1 MKYYIYHIY
10 GKKIGVTC
18 DLKDRLTRQ
27 QGYGYKEYEVLDSS
41 DNIDYI
47 SDKEIELQKKFGYK
61 VDRQS
66 YKELITKKL
75 NKKLNKMVLN
85 VTEQTTT
92 FPYPL
97 NKLKGNLMDTLG
109 IKMENSFGKY
119 ILTPDLCE
127 WIVKNAKTSM
137 FNPARSYIYNKA
149 MDEYCKSLGNKSPAI
164 EHKNQPEEVKVEVPN
179 VYDLIRQWA
188 DERGIYRNGDTKTQF
203 VKLMEEGGELGRA
216 ILKNDRDEFIDA
228 IGDMMVVLTNLAA
241 LEGLKVEDCVVSA
254 YDVIKSRHGQM
265 VNGTFVKEDTPFPRS
280 GSYPITGSNTS
291 TTGLAYTEVLSNNSG
306 NMIYGH
312 PKNTKITTTTL

>member
-1 MKYYIYHIY
+1 MKYYLYHIF

-41 DNIDYI
+41 DDIDYI
-47 SDKEIELQKKFGYK
+47 SNKEIELQKLYGYK

-66 YKELITKKL
+66 YKELVTKS
-75 NKKLNKMVLN
+75 KLNKMVLN

-92 FPYPL
+92 FPFPL

-109 IKMENSFGKY
+109 VQMDNSFGKY
-119 ILTPDLCE
+119 LLTPDLCE

-137 FNPARSYIYNKA
+137 FNPARSFIYNKA
-149 MDEYCKSLGNKSPAI
+149 MDEYCKSLGKKSPAM

-254 YDVIKSRHGQM
+254 YDVIKSRHGKM
-265 VNGTFVKEDTPFPRS
+265 INGTFVKEDNRL
-280 GSYPITGSNTS
+280 PITGSNTAG
-291 TTGLAYTEVLSNNSG
+291 TFGLSN
-306 NMIYGH
+306 H
-312 PKNTKITTTTL
+312 VTTTL